1 MFISLFVY
9 DRFAEHDDY
18 RRAADY
24 ARLSWNSKHLTR
36 NTKPEILRR
45 TDRSQD
51 SPMNPRFPSLP
62 ETTAQYPGTGTVFYQ
77 TTAPPPTTQ
86 HSIYNYNLPLRQAYH
101 VDLPSATV
109 SKPPDS
115 QSPKAPPQ
123 AQPMQVLHINLDQ
136 PAISQADLVAQSGG
150 SISVKA
156 AQPQVTMEKLPD
168 RYHIEVKHDGQPPS
182 HIPPPPHLLSE
193 GVIFKPLLSELSM
206 HTNVLQISS
215 SQVGL
220 LSRGGQLKILYSRG

>member
-1 MFISLFVY
+1 
-9 DRFAEHDDY
+9 
-18 RRAADY
+18 
-24 ARLSWNSKHLTR
+24 
-36 NTKPEILRR
+36 
-45 TDRSQD
+45 
-51 SPMNPRFPSLP
+51 
-62 ETTAQYPGTGTVFYQ
+62 
-77 TTAPPPTTQ
+77 
-86 HSIYNYNLPLRQAYH
+86 